1 MADKCAQE
9 NGYFCALYLGKKGD
23 AFVYDVIREICCVE
37 CLGLPSVILI
47 DNNKAYMCNG
57 WEGME
62 ILSETKFRDLKKG
75 RAIYKEFVRKV
86 EHNDFSSRTECKY
99 ITEIV
104 ENQKPSYDCPVPKDK
119 LYEYLEIAD
128 RFGMRLK
135 LEPYDW
141 CKDRHDG
148 WVYYLKLVK

>member
-47 DNNKAYMCNG
+47 DNNKAYMRNG

-62 ILSETKFRDLKKG
+62 ILSETKFRDFKKG

-86 EHNDFSSRTECKY
+86 EQEDFLSRTECQY

-104 ENQKPSYDCPVPKDK
+104 SRLQTSYGALFLMDRV
-119 LYEYLEIAD
+119 YAFLEIAD
-128 RFGMRLK
+128 RFGRH
-135 LEPYDW
+135 LELVVDDC
-141 CKDRHDG
+141 CKDAPDPRYC
-148 WVYYLKLVK
+148 YYKLVK